1 MLRRIVGIVA
11 VAGVF
16 TLAPVS
22 MSQSE
27 PGQLPLPEMSELQ
40 CAEADKCCLEVGSI
54 CLVDDKQYPNQRST
68 SGKCNE

>member
-1 MLRRIVGIVA
+1 MLRRIVGVVA

-27 PGQLPLPEMSELQ
+27 PGQVPLPEVSELQ

-54 CLVDDKQYPNQRST
+54 CIIDDQQHVNYRS
-68 SGKCNE
+68 SRGSCNE